1 MSLMDKVQQDMY
13 IAMKSGNQ
21 IKTSTLR
28 TLLSKLKDKKIDN
41 EGNLTDSDSIK
52 VIQKL
57 VKQRK
62 ESADIYRNADREE
75 LAIKEEAELFE
86 LETYLPEMMSENEI
100 RQLIQDFIQE
110 TGAKNMADIG
120 KIMASVMQRGAGKV
134 DGKKVNKIVQELLK

>member
-13 IAMKSGNQ
+13 IAMKSGDQ

-41 EGNLTDSDSIK
+41 EGNLTDSIK

-57 VKQRK
+57 VKQRR

-75 LAIKEEAELFE
+75 LAIKEEAELFA
-86 LETYLPEMMSENEI
+86 LETYLPEMMSENDI
-100 RQLIQDFIQE
+100 RQLIQDVIQE
-110 TGAKNMADIG
+110 AGAKNMADIG
-120 KIMASVMQRGAGKV
+120 KVMASVMQRGAGKV
-134 DGKKVNKIVQELLK
+134 DGKKANKIVQELLQ

>member
-13 IAMKSGNQ
+13 IAMKYRDQ

-52 VIQKL
+52 VIQNL
-57 VKQRK
+57 VKQRR

-86 LETYLPEMMSENEI
+86 LETYLPEMMSENDI
-100 RQLIQDFIQE
+100 RQLIQDVIQE
-110 TGAKNMADIG
+110 AGAKNMADIG
-120 KIMASVMQRGAGKV
+120 KVMASVMQRGAGKL
-134 DGKKVNKIVQELLK
+134 DGKKANKIVQELLQ

>member
-21 IKTSTLR
+21 IKTNTLR

-100 RQLIQDFIQE
+100 RQLIQDVIQE

-120 KIMASVMQRGAGKV
+120 KIMASVMQHGAGKV
-134 DGKKVNKIVQELLK
+134 DGKKANKIVRELLQ

>member
-13 IAMKSGNQ
+13 IAMKSANQ

-57 VKQRK
+57 VKQRR

-86 LETYLPEMMSENEI
+86 LETYLPEMMSENDI
-100 RQLIQDFIQE
+100 RQLIQDVIQE
-110 TGAKNMADIG
+110 AGAKNMADIG
-120 KIMASVMQRGAGKV
+120 KVMASVMQRGAGKV
-134 DGKKVNKIVQELLK
+134 DGKKANKIVQELLQ

>member
-28 TLLSKLKDKKIDN
+28 ILLSKLKDKKIDN

-100 RQLIQDFIQE
+100 RQLIQDVIQE

-120 KIMASVMQRGAGKV
+120 KIMASVMQHGAGKV
-134 DGKKVNKIVQELLK
+134 DGKKANKIVRELLQ

>member
-13 IAMKSGNQ
+13 IAMKSRNQ

-52 VIQKL
+52 VIQNL
-57 VKQRK
+57 VKQRR

-86 LETYLPEMMSENEI
+86 LETYLPEMMSENDI
-100 RQLIQDFIQE
+100 RQLIQDVIQE
-110 TGAKNMADIG
+110 AGAKNMADIG
-120 KIMASVMQRGAGKV
+120 KVMASVMQRGAGKL
-134 DGKKVNKIVQELLK
+134 DGKKANKIVQELLQ

>member
-120 KIMASVMQRGAGKV
+120 KIMASVMQHGAGKV
-134 DGKKVNKIVQELLK
+134 DGKKANKIVQELLQ

>member
-52 VIQKL
+52 IIQKL

-120 KIMASVMQRGAGKV
+120 KIMASVMQHGAGKV
-134 DGKKVNKIVQELLK
+134 DGKKANKIVRELLQ

>member
-57 VKQRK
+57 VKQRR

-75 LAIKEEAELFE
+75 LANKEETELFE

-120 KIMASVMQRGAGKV
+120 KIMASVMQHGAGKV
-134 DGKKVNKIVQELLK
+134 DGKKANKIVRELLQ

>member
-1 MSLMDKVQQDMY
+1 MSLMEKVQQNMY
-13 IAMKSGNQ
+13 IAMKYGNQ

-28 TLLSKLKDKKIDN
+28 ILLSKLKDKKIDN

-57 VKQRK
+57 VKQRR

-86 LETYLPEMMSENEI
+86 LETYLPEMMSKNDI
-100 RQLIQDFIQE
+100 RQLIQDVIHE
-110 TGAKNMADIG
+110 TRAKNMADIG
-120 KIMASVMQRGAGKV
+120 KVMASVMQRGAGKV
-134 DGKKVNKIVQELLK
+134 DGKKANKIVQELLQ

>member
-52 VIQKL
+52 VNQKL

-120 KIMASVMQRGAGKV
+120 KIMASVMQHGAGKV
-134 DGKKVNKIVQELLK
+134 DGKKANKIVRELLQ

>member
-120 KIMASVMQRGAGKV
+120 KIMASVMQHGAGKA
-134 DGKKVNKIVQELLK
+134 DGKKANKIVRELLQ

>member
-52 VIQKL
+52 VIQNL
-57 VKQRK
+57 VKQRR

-86 LETYLPEMMSENEI
+86 LETYLPEMMSENDI
-100 RQLIQDFIQE
+100 RQLIQDVIQE
-110 TGAKNMADIG
+110 AGAKNMADIG
-120 KIMASVMQRGAGKV
+120 KVMASVMQRGAGKV
-134 DGKKVNKIVQELLK
+134 DGKKANKIVQELLQ

>member
-57 VKQRK
+57 VKQRR

-86 LETYLPEMMSENEI
+86 LETYLPEMISENDI
-100 RQLIQDFIQE
+100 RQLIQDVIQE

-120 KIMASVMQRGAGKV
+120 KVMTSVMQRGAGKL
-134 DGKKVNKIVQELLK
+134 DGKKANKIVRELLQ

>member
-57 VKQRK
+57 VKQRR

-120 KIMASVMQRGAGKV
+120 KIMASVMQHGAGKV
-134 DGKKVNKIVQELLK
+134 DGKKANKIARELLQ

>member
-57 VKQRK
+57 VKQRR

-120 KIMASVMQRGAGKV
+120 KIMASVMQHGAGKV
-134 DGKKVNKIVQELLK
+134 DGKKANKIVRELLQ

>member
-57 VKQRK
+57 VKQRR

-86 LETYLPEMMSENEI
+86 LATYLPEMMSENEI
-100 RQLIQDFIQE
+100 RQLIQDVIQE
-110 TGAKNMADIG
+110 TGAKNMANIG
-120 KIMASVMQRGAGKV
+120 KIMASVMQHGAGKV
-134 DGKKVNKIVQELLK
+134 DGEKANKIVRELLQ

>member
-120 KIMASVMQRGAGKV
+120 KIMASVMQHGAGKV
-134 DGKKVNKIVQELLK
+134 DGKKANKIVRELLQ

>member
-13 IAMKSGNQ
+13 IAMKYRDQ

-52 VIQKL
+52 VIQNL
-57 VKQRK
+57 VKQRR

-86 LETYLPEMMSENEI
+86 LETYLPEMISENDI
-100 RQLIQDFIQE
+100 RQLIQDVIQE

-120 KIMASVMQRGAGKV
+120 KVMASVMQRGAGKL
-134 DGKKVNKIVQELLK
+134 DGKKANKIVQELLQ

>member
-62 ESADIYRNADREE
+62 ESSDIYRNADREE

-120 KIMASVMQRGAGKV
+120 KIMASVMQHGAGKV
-134 DGKKVNKIVQELLK
+134 DGKKANKIVRELLQ

>member
-21 IKTSTLR
+21 IKTNTLR

-120 KIMASVMQRGAGKV
+120 KIMASVMQHGAGKV
-134 DGKKVNKIVQELLK
+134 DGKKANKIVRELLQ

>member
-1 MSLMDKVQQDMY
+1 MSLMDKIQQDMY
-13 IAMKSGNQ
+13 IAMKSRNQ

-57 VKQRK
+57 VKQRR

-86 LETYLPEMMSENEI
+86 LETYLPEMMSKNDI
-100 RQLIQDFIQE
+100 RQLIQDVIQE
-110 TGAKNMADIG
+110 AGAKNMADIG
-120 KIMASVMQRGAGKV
+120 KVMASVMQRGAGKV
-134 DGKKVNKIVQELLK
+134 DGKKANKIVQELLQ

>member
-110 TGAKNMADIG
+110 TGAKNMADVG
-120 KIMASVMQRGAGKV
+120 KIMASVMQHGAGKV
-134 DGKKVNKIVQELLK
+134 DGKKANKIVRELLQ

>member
-13 IAMKSGNQ
+13 IAMKYRDQ

-57 VKQRK
+57 VKQRR

-86 LETYLPEMMSENEI
+86 LETYLPEMMSENDI
-100 RQLIQDFIQE
+100 RQLIQDVIQE
-110 TGAKNMADIG
+110 AGAKNMADIG
-120 KIMASVMQRGAGKV
+120 KVMASVMQRGAGKV
-134 DGKKVNKIVQELLK
+134 DGKKANKIVQELLQ

>member
-13 IAMKSGNQ
+13 IAMKSGDQ

-57 VKQRK
+57 VKQRR

-86 LETYLPEMMSENEI
+86 LETYLPEMISENDI
-100 RQLIQDFIQE
+100 RQLIQDVIQE

-120 KIMASVMQRGAGKV
+120 KVMASVMQRDAGKL
-134 DGKKVNKIVQELLK
+134 DGKKANKIVQELLQ

>member
-13 IAMKSGNQ
+13 IAMKSGKQ
-21 IKTSTLR
+21 MKTSTLR

-75 LAIKEEAELFE
+75 LAVKEEAELFE
-86 LETYLPEMMSENEI
+86 LETYLPEMMSKNDI
-100 RQLIQDFIQE
+100 RQLIQDVIHE
-110 TGAKNMADIG
+110 TRAKNMADIG
-120 KIMASVMQRGAGKV
+120 KVMASVMQRGAGKV
-134 DGKKVNKIVQELLK
+134 DGKKANKIVRELLQ

>member
-86 LETYLPEMMSENEI
+86 LETYLPEMMSDNEI

-120 KIMASVMQRGAGKV
+120 KIMASVMQHGAGKV
-134 DGKKVNKIVQELLK
+134 DGKKANKIVRELLQ

>member
-57 VKQRK
+57 VKQRR

-100 RQLIQDFIQE
+100 RQLIQDVIQE

-120 KIMASVMQRGAGKV
+120 KIMASVMQHGAGKV
-134 DGKKVNKIVQELLK
+134 DGKKANTIVRELLQ

>member
-1 MSLMDKVQQDMY
+1 MSLMDRVQQDMY

-57 VKQRK
+57 VKQRR

-86 LETYLPEMMSENEI
+86 LETYLPEMMSENDI
-100 RQLIQDFIQE
+100 RQLIQDVIQE
-110 TGAKNMADIG
+110 AWAKNMADIG
-120 KIMASVMQRGAGKV
+120 KVMASVMQRGAGKV
-134 DGKKVNKIVQELLK
+134 DGKKANKIVQELLQ

>member
-28 TLLSKLKDKKIDN
+28 ILLSKLKDKKIDN

-57 VKQRK
+57 VKQRR

-86 LETYLPEMMSENEI
+86 LETYLPEMMSENDI
-100 RQLIQDFIQE
+100 RQLIQDVIQE
-110 TGAKNMADIG
+110 AGAKNMADIG
-120 KIMASVMQRGAGKV
+120 MVMASVMQRGAGKL
-134 DGKKVNKIVQELLK
+134 DGKKANKIVQELLQ

>member
-13 IAMKSGNQ
+13 IAMKSGDQ

-57 VKQRK
+57 VKQRR

-86 LETYLPEMMSENEI
+86 LETYLPEMMSENDI
-100 RQLIQDFIQE
+100 RQLIQDVIQE

-120 KIMASVMQRGAGKV
+120 KVMASVMQRDAGKL
-134 DGKKVNKIVQELLK
+134 DGKKANKIVQELLQ

>member
-13 IAMKSGNQ
+13 IAMKSGDQ

-57 VKQRK
+57 VKQRR

-75 LAIKEEAELFE
+75 LAIKEENELFE
-86 LETYLPEMMSENEI
+86 LETYLPEMMSENDI
-100 RQLIQDFIQE
+100 RQLIQDVIQE
-110 TGAKNMADIG
+110 VGAKNMADIG
-120 KIMASVMQRGAGKV
+120 KVMASVMQRGAGKV
-134 DGKKVNKIVQELLK
+134 DGKKANKIVQELLQ

>member
-120 KIMASVMQRGAGKV
+120 KIMASVMQHGAGKV
-134 DGKKVNKIVQELLK
+134 DGKKANKIARELLQ

>member
-21 IKTSTLR
+21 LKTSTLR
-28 TLLSKLKDKKIDN
+28 ILLSKLKDKKIDN
-41 EGNLTDSDSIK
+41 KGIFTDSDSIK

-57 VKQRK
+57 VKQRR

-75 LAIKEEAELFE
+75 LAIKEENELFE
-86 LETYLPEMMSENEI
+86 LETYLPEMMSENDI
-100 RQLIQDFIQE
+100 RQLIQNIIQE

-120 KIMASVMQRGAGKV
+120 KVMASVMQHGASKL
-134 DGKKVNKIVQELLK
+134 DGKKANKIVQELLQ